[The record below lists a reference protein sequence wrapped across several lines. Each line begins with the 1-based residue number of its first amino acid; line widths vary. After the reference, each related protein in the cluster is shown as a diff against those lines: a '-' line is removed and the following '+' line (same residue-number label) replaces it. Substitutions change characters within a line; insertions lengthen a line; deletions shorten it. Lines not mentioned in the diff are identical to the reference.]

1 MIYLSAKSYQLVHL
15 FSWKMIKSFHTSPP
29 SAGWAEP
36 TWTSP
41 TSLAATAGAET
52 MRPPTPT
59 TRTRPDPGMSS
70 SLSLSTISSALGS
83 QDPLTR
89 PWRGSEMMICFTM
102 STIKRTLT
110 IIKEQEMIM
119 ILIRVNTTKFYLDL
133 IRPNNC
139 NF

>member
-1 MIYLSAKSYQLVHL
+1 MRTRPDLQ
-15 FSWKMIKSFHTSPP
+15 P
-29 SAGWAEP
+29 
-36 TWTSP
+36 
-41 TSLAATAGAET
+41 ATAEVET
-52 MRPPTPT
+52 TRPPTPT

-70 SLSLSTISSALGS
+70 SLSLSMISSALGS

-119 ILIRVNTTKFYLDL
+119 ILIWVTTSLNMSPFLQIGFRENLTILTRMISLEQFLGQLSLLDFEL
-133 IRPNNC
+133 TFNVM
-139 NF
+139 FLLY